1 MNKSKLL
8 FIFNIDNVID
18 IITNSSSE
26 LFTFKMDNGTV
37 LYNLLQSF
45 DSNFYKTFKPV
56 SLRKSDASLFTNYV
70 CTILPYRLDE
80 EGKENIKL
88 PEGITIEDIYSF
100 DDDDQQWYMKS
111 DYDEETDT
119 DGSLF
124 EKYRDILQ
132 EWLDPTDNVWLLYID
147 DYMMDS
153 DLKEKVKQIST
164 YERF

>member
-1 MNKSKLL
+1 MDKTL

-26 LFTFKMDNGTV
+26 LFTFKVDNGTV

-45 DSNFYKTFKPV
+45 DSKFYKTFKPV
-56 SLRKSDASLFTNYV
+56 SLRNANPSLFGNYV
-70 CTILPYRLDE
+70 CTILPYE
-80 EGKENIKL
+80 ISSKEKDNIKL

-100 DDDDQQWYMKS
+100 DDDVDQQWHMKEY
-111 DYDEETDT
+111 YDGDENYY
-119 DGSLF
+119 F

-132 EWLDPTDNVWLLYID
+132 EWLDPNDKIWLLYISD
-147 DYMMDS
+147 DFMMDS

>member
-1 MNKSKLL
+1 MENKLL
-8 FIFNIDNVID
+8 FIFNIDNIID

-26 LFTFKMDNGTV
+26 LFTFKVDNGTV

-45 DSNFYKTFKPV
+45 DSNFYKNFKPV
-56 SLRKSDASLFTNYV
+56 SLRKADTSLFSSYV
-70 CTILPYRLDE
+70 CTILPYRFDAE
-80 EGKENIKL
+80 EKENVKL
-88 PEGITIEDIYSF
+88 PEGITVEYIY
-100 DDDDQQWYMKS
+100 DYDPDEQEWYMKD
-111 DYDEETDT
+111 DYDEGTDT

-124 EKYRDILQ
+124 EKYRSILQ

-153 DLKEKVKQIST
+153 ELKEKVKQIST

>member
-1 MNKSKLL
+1 MENKTL

-26 LFTFKMDNGTV
+26 LFTFKVDNGTV

-45 DSNFYKTFKPV
+45 DSNFYKNFKPV
-56 SLRKSDASLFTNYV
+56 SLRKADTSLFSSYA
-70 CTILPYRLDE
+70 CTILPYRFDAE
-80 EGKENIKL
+80 EKENVKL
-88 PEGITIEDIYSF
+88 PEGITIDDIYTF
-100 DDDDQQWYMKS
+100 DDDYQEWCMKD

-124 EKYRDILQ
+124 EKYRSILQ

-153 DLKEKVKQIST
+153 ELKEKVKQIST